1 MTIAIPHTDGVDFLG
16 DEEIEAQILD
26 EHGVGDG
33 LAEIAEELIREGVP
47 MIEFC
52 RRAADYPRLDSVVY
66 IGNGFEFARYSDKGS
81 AIGAMTFVI
90 RDRFGHPI
98 DIAAWSPP
106 RRLALW
112 HSRGCMLGEDRMFA
126 DARFNEAGALLVHSS
141 PREWMCAGGRGVV
154 PIDWAKASDLLC
166 RAEPLQAASQQH
178 GRELRA
184 RLEKRTP
191 RIFVP
196 TASDRKAS

>member
-1 MTIAIPHTDGVDFLG
+1 MTIAIPHADEVDFLG

-26 EHGVGDG
+26 EHRMGDG
-33 LAEIAEELIREGVP
+33 LAEIAEELVREGVP

-52 RRAADYPRLDSVVY
+52 RHVADYPRLDRVVY
-66 IGNGFEFARYSDKGS
+66 LGDGFEFARHCDKGP

-106 RRLALW
+106 RPLALW
-112 HSRGCMLGEDRMFA
+112 HSRGCMLGEDRMFT
-126 DARFNEAGALLVHSS
+126 DARINEAGTLLVHPS
-141 PREWMCAGGRGVV
+141 PREWMRAGGRGVV
-154 PIDWAKASDLLC
+154 PIDWAKAADLLC

-178 GRELRA
+178 GRELNA